1 MIKNIDKILIM
12 NYYYIKRYINM
23 GGNKLKKFLEKR
35 TNVKYLK
42 FNLLLLASLQL
53 IVGLVSNVS
62 LKATSI
68 SALVLIVIL
77 LGMEH
82 MATKD
87 L

>member
-1 MIKNIDKILIM
+1 M
-12 NYYYIKRYINM
+12 
-23 GGNKLKKFLEKR
+23 KKFLEKR
-35 TNVKYLK
+35 ANVKYLK
-42 FNLLLLASLQL
+42 FNLILLASLQL

-68 SALVLIVIL
+68 SALVLMVIL